1 MEMVKLRLFLIVF
14 IGFFGSFAQGFA
26 QFRPVYDVRND
37 YDRDLQQLS
46 GQGMS
51 NSWMIRP
58 LYSIP
63 DVKYNIQIPQ
73 IGVKGISG
81 VTHVRQTSLFN
92 STIGYGPNLESI
104 FPSKGHNSLLSVQSY
119 TKVGRVS
126 LQLEPEL
133 LYSQNVQSQTFP
145 ASYPDWLWSLLYTNY
160 LNLIDAPEHY
170 TNSSY
175 LKLHPGNSALSVEYK
190 NLQTSISTRSMW
202 WGPAKRNSLLITNNA
217 PGFFHFSFQ
226 NLKPFETKFG
236 SFEFQAIWGRLVNS
250 GIDPVPYR
258 LFENLIT
265 MPFVPKSD
273 DWRLIQGLIFTW
285 QPKWSPGFY
294 VGFGRTLITYS
305 RNIKRVDHL
314 FSSFRKLSY
323 ELPPADFGE
332 NPDLR
337 DKFDDKFAMY
347 VRYVAPKEML
357 EIYAEV
363 GRSMRFGSWK
373 DFMRKP
379 EHTIAYSVGLNKMY
393 DFIYDNTYWGIEA
406 EFTQF
411 DQQQTWRERNYPA
424 WYTSYV
430 VPHGHTNNG
439 QILGS
444 SIGPGSNSQYFALN
458 FYSQRDKAGIFIER
472 ILYNNDLYYQ
482 LFTTSLYRHWADFNF
497 GLSGNY
503 SYGQFD
509 FSGHLMRMH
518 TLNYKY
524 IELTTRPG
532 FEYIGNDLW
541 NWNLVLTVTYRL

>member
-1 MEMVKLRLFLIVF
+1 MVKLRLCSLIFIVF
-14 IGFFGSFAQGFA
+14 LSCLSQSYA
-26 QFRPVYDVRND
+26 QFVPVYDVKNNHE
-37 YDRDLQQLS
+37 RDLQLIS
-46 GQGMS
+46 GHGMT

-63 DVKYNIQIPQ
+63 DVKYNIEIPQ
-73 IGVKGISG
+73 LGIKGISG
-81 VTHVRQTSLFN
+81 VTKIRRTSLFN
-92 STIGYGPNLESI
+92 STFGYGPNLESI
-104 FPSKGHNSLLSVQSY
+104 FPARGLSALLSVQSF

-126 LQLEPEL
+126 LQLEPEIV
-133 LYSQNVQSQTFP
+133 YSQNAESQTFP
-145 ASYPDWLWSLLYTNY
+145 AAYPDWLWTLLYLNY
-160 LNLIDAPEHY
+160 LNLIDTPEHY

-175 LKLHPGNSALSVEYK
+175 LQLHPGNSALSIEYK
-190 NLQTSISTRSMW
+190 NLQASISTRSLW

-226 NLKPFETKFG
+226 NLKPFDTKIG

-258 LFENLIT
+258 LFENLT
-265 MPFVPKSD
+265 PMPYIPKPD

-285 QPKWSPGFY
+285 QPKWTPGLY

-305 RNIKRVDHL
+305 KNIKRADHL
-314 FSSFRKLSY
+314 FSSFRKLTY
-323 ELPPADFGE
+323 ELPLADFGE

-357 EIYAEV
+357 EIYAEA
-363 GRSMRFGSWK
+363 GRSMRFGSWR

-379 EHTIAYSVGLNKMY
+379 EHTFAYSIGLNKMY
-393 DFIYDNTYWGIEA
+393 DFIYDNTYWGIEV

-411 DQQQTWRERNYPA
+411 DQQQTWRERNYPS

-444 SIGPGSNSQYFALN
+444 AIGPGSNSQYFALN
-458 FYSQRDKAGIFIER
+458 FYNKWDRAGIFVER
-472 ILYNNDLYYQ
+472 ILYNNDLYYK

-509 FSGHLMRMH
+509 FSGHIMRMR

-541 NWNLVLTVTYRL
+541 NWNLVLTVSYRL